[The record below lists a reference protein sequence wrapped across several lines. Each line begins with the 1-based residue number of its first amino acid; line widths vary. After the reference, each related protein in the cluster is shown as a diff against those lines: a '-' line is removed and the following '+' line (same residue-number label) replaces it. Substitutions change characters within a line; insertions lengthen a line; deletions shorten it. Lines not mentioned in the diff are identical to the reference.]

1 MTPPDSKT
9 YQASNFIIDWWMR
22 KQVRKFCT
30 STALPCPA
38 LLFQLHLSGVLSGPN
53 PSWGLLAEDHWLPRA
68 CRRFTLP
75 LHVRCFTSETCPN
88 GGQRQ
93 KARGHSIRLVQ
104 TEHLLQ
110 NTGESSPAISS
121 EQLPREKGRPR
132 PPAEP
137 AIHFHGDQQAK
148 ITDVMCDL
156 LHFGVCFLVLFL
168 NKGSSLSDPASSL
181 QLVWFIMQPAGRW
194 AHTSGA
200 IFSH

>member
-1 MTPPDSKT
+1 MTPADSKT

-22 KQVRKFCT
+22 NQVQTFCT

-38 LLFQLHLSGVLSGPN
+38 LLFQLHLLVTLTGPN
-53 PSWGLLAEDHWLPRA
+53 PSQGLLAEDHWLPQE
-68 CRRFTLP
+68 CQQFVLP
-75 LHVRCFTSETCPN
+75 LHIRCFTSKTCPN
-88 GGQRQ
+88 RGQRQ
-93 KARGHSIRLVQ
+93 NARGHSIHLVQ
-104 TEHLLQ
+104 TEHLQ
-110 NTGESSPAISS
+110 NTGKRSPAISS
-121 EQLPREKGRPR
+121 EQFSPKKGRPH

-137 AIHFHGDQQAK
+137 AIHFHGDWQAK